1 MDSSCD
7 TCLERVPTGI
17 FYRHYRE
24 RDAPRIGAEPKQLG
38 GAMAGNNEQKQ
49 RERQRR
55 REDAQRRAYEFLRG
69 RNGADELS
77 NALMILA
84 LVLALISAVTGW
96 VVLALIALAALVVS
110 MWRTLSRNIPARAR
124 ERQRYRDL
132 TRPLRQHIKLV
143 EMQVKHRDK
152 RYFLCKNCG
161 TVLSVPRGK
170 GKLRVT
176 CPKCHTKTVQNS

>member
-1 MDSSCD
+1 
-7 TCLERVPTGI
+7 
-17 FYRHYRE
+17 
-24 RDAPRIGAEPKQLG
+24 
-38 GAMAGNNEQKQ
+38 MAASNQDKQ
-49 RERQRR
+49 RERKRR
-55 REDAQRRAYEFLRG
+55 RQDAQRKAYEFLRG

-84 LVLALISAVTGW
+84 LVLALLSVVTGW
-96 VVLALIALAALVVS
+96 TLVALLALAALAVS
-110 MWRTLSRNIPARAR
+110 LWRTLSRDIPARAR

-132 TRPLRQHIKLV
+132 TRPLRQRVKLV
-143 EMQVKHRDK
+143 QMQVKHRDK

-176 CPKCHTKTVQNS
+176 CPKCHTKSVQES